1 MQNTCNL
8 LLKNSVL
15 RTLLMFLSQFLD
27 VLVTQISEIGKET
40 NTVLI
45 GEVVKVL
52 IEGVLEIIHPRQ
64 QDTSDVF

>member
-15 RTLLMFLSQFLD
+15 RTLLMFLSQLLD

-52 IEGVLEIIHPRQ
+52 IEGVLGIIHPRQ

>member
-1 MQNTCNL
+1 
-8 LLKNSVL
+8 
-15 RTLLMFLSQFLD
+15 MFLSQFLD

>member
-1 MQNTCNL
+1 
-8 LLKNSVL
+8 
-15 RTLLMFLSQFLD
+15 MFLSQFLD

-45 GEVVKVL
+45 GEVVEVL
-52 IEGVLEIIHPRQ
+52 IEGVLGIIHPRQ